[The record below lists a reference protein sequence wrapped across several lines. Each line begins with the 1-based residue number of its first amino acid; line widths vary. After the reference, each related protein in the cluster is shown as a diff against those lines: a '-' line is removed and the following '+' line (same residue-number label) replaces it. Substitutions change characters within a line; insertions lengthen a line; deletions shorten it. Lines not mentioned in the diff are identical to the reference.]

1 MALKCKQSA
10 RQITLI
16 SRRKSTAPRLRPSH
30 LSLVFVG
37 EGLAPPS
44 CFSLLLLVA
53 AYSSRLP
60 TAQTESAFPIKNATK
75 QIPNT
80 EWTNEAPKYCHVGA
94 PAPGKS
100 EANNNVT
107 INSNPNALA

>member
-1 MALKCKQSA
+1 MALKCNNRTARLPSA
-10 RQITLI
+10 
-16 SRRKSTAPRLRPSH
+16 PDENPHRPAYA
-30 LSLVFVG
+30 L
-37 EGLAPPS
+37 PS
-44 CFSLLLLVA
+44 CFSLLLPVA
-53 AYSSRLP
+53 AYSSRPP
-60 TAQTESAFPIKNATK
+60 TAQIESAFPIKNATK

-80 EWTNEAPKYCHVGA
+80 EWSSEAPKYCHVGA

>member
-10 RQITLI
+10 RQITLS
-16 SRRKSTAPRLRPSH
+16 SRRKSTAPRLSPSH
-30 LSLVFVG
+30 LTLVFVG

-53 AYSSRLP
+53 AYSSRPP

-75 QIPNT
+75 QIPST
-80 EWTNEAPKYCHVGA
+80 EWSNEAPKYCHFGA
-94 PAPGKS
+94 SVPG
-100 EANNNVT
+100 
-107 INSNPNALA
+107 